1 MTEIRTEEARAKE
14 AREAFLSGVNNNQ
27 ANTQGVKEIP
37 SQSLSEAHM
46 GKAVFGIIPEI
57 PYAVEEAVN
66 RLRINI
72 SFLGSDVKKIMIVSS
87 EPNEGKTFVAM
98 NLWNQM
104 ARAGEKAVLVDCDM
118 RNSTLSHKYMISRED
133 GAELKGTTHFLSG
146 SADINEV
153 LMHTQYPTGDIMV
166 NADNIINPSLLLEN
180 RKFEEM
186 LDELSDKY
194 RYVFVDA
201 PPLGLVSDAERIG
214 NICDG
219 AILCVRGGMTSKGVV
234 RESIRQLER
243 SGCPLLG
250 IVLNRVDSSKGGY
263 YHKYYGKKYGNYYS
277 GKYYYGSSKESK

>member
-1 MTEIRTEEARAKE
+1 MAEIRTEEARAKE
-14 AREAFLSGVNNNQ
+14 AREATQ
-27 ANTQGVKEIP
+27 AEVKIINTNSQAAHEIP

-46 GKAVFGIIPEI
+46 GKAVFGIVPEI

-104 ARAGEKAVLVDCDM
+104 ARAGEKTVLVDCDM
-118 RNSTLSHKYMISRED
+118 RNSTLSHKYQITRDD
-133 GAELKGTTHFLSG
+133 GAELKGTTHYLSG

-153 LMHTQYPTGDIMV
+153 IMHTEYPTGDVLV

-186 LDELSDKY
+186 LDELAENY

-201 PPLGLVSDAERIG
+201 PPLGLVSDGERIG

-219 AILCVRGGMTSKGVV
+219 AILCVRGGYTSKGVV

-250 IVLNRVDSSKGGY
+250 IVLNRVDNSKGGY

-277 GKYYYGSSKESK
+277 DKYYYGSSK